1 VTSLPGSSRVLM
13 IAGAVVLLGL
23 IAAGGGGYLYFF
35 SGARTA
41 PKALSLSPAPTSS
54 PASSQAAATGLAGT
68 WTVTQGSQAGYR
80 VREQFAGQ
88 TLPHEAVSR
97 TSSVTGSVTVSAA
110 NGALQASGLNFV
122 VQLKDLASV
131 DQVAGFNVTQRDQ
144 LVQRSLGVS
153 QFPTAMF
160 QADAVTLP
168 NDPSAALVKVSV
180 PGRLTLHGVTKAVVA
195 AVDVQASGDRVNVAG
210 VIPITYTDFGVSPP
224 RAPFVTPETQATIEF
239 TLVLARNGGGAP
251 SERSPG
257 ARRLDQAAA
266 ATSKP
271 SRSAPASDA

>member
-1 VTSLPGSSRVLM
+1 VTSLPGRTRVLM

-168 NDPSAALVKVSV
+168 ADLSAAVSVSV
-180 PGRLTLHGVTKAVVA
+180 PGQLTIHGVTKAVVA
-195 AVDVQASGDRVNVAG
+195 AVQVQASGDKVNVAG
-210 VIPITYTDFGVSPP
+210 SIPITYTDYGVSPP
-224 RAPFVTPETQATIEF
+224 QAPFVTPQSQATIEF
-239 TLVLARNGGGAP
+239 QLVLARA
-251 SERSPG
+251 
-257 ARRLDQAAA
+257 
-266 ATSKP
+266 
-271 SRSAPASDA
+271 